1 MPFWSMLSMRP
12 SGWSSPAAAQTDFA
26 GLTPVAKSL
35 LSAQRQSWLVLVVGN
50 GLLSHWATVWIF
62 ESGEVFSA
70 ELLARDLLTGERWG
84 ASDFQMQSIQ
94 GHPDHRGGRS
104 LLDGGNARILRSLIS
119 TNDPKLVDR
128 CETCRAIVAEYLR
141 HCGYMI
147 MTHHYGRFETSPADV
162 YAKAEAVPLNGSQY
176 DMLFHNCQ
184 LWVVML
190 LHDGYRIGFHELPTA
205 IGCIVAG
212 PLLLVVELS
221 FLAFYLFLQHLLPVI
236 SVVFGVMWFS
246 LLVWFS
252 VLYITRAPR
261 LVPWELIVGGSI
273 LLGIPVFDR
282 SASLAASLPF
292 ITLVWDL
299 VVVYQSMR
307 QTKVFES
314 GFLMVWNFGT
324 TLVSVGLASVVQTC
338 YGIQSAPD
346 VASHVL
352 GTVVSTLHTVGLAL
366 FSAFGAVT
374 SFVLSAASKFASNV
388 FGNIALL
395 LLGAAALADLL
406 FSLVFLQPPF
416 TMFRLLYLRCRNQD
430 EDM

>member
-1 MPFWSMLSMRP
+1 MPLWSMLSMRP
-12 SGWSSPAAAQTDFA
+12 SGWSSPAAPQTDFA
-26 GLTPVAKSL
+26 GLTPVRESL
-35 LSAQRQSWLVLVVGN
+35 LSAKRQGWLVLVVGN

-62 ESGEVFSA
+62 ENGEVFSA

-84 ASDFQMQSIQ
+84 GSDFQMRGIQ
-94 GHPDHRGGRS
+94 GYPDLRGGRPG
-104 LLDGGNARILRSLIS
+104 LHGGNSKMLRRLIS
-119 TNDPKLVDR
+119 TNDPDLVAR
-128 CETCRAIVAEYLR
+128 CETCRAIVAEYL
-141 HCGYMI
+141 HQYGYMI

-190 LHDGYRIGFHELPTA
+190 LHDGYHIGFHELPTA
-205 IGCIVAG
+205 IGAVVAG
-212 PLLLVVELS
+212 PLLLVVELC
-221 FLAFYLFLQHLLPVI
+221 FLGFYLFLRHLLPVI

-252 VLYITRAPR
+252 VLYIKRAQR
-261 LVPWELIVGGSI
+261 LFSWEVIVGGSMV
-273 LLGIPVFDR
+273 LGIPVFDK
-282 SASLAASLPF
+282 SASLAAALPF

-314 GFLMVWNFGT
+314 GFLIVWNFGA

-338 YGIQSAPD
+338 YGVQSVPD

-352 GTVVSTLHTVGLAL
+352 GAVVSTLHAVGFAL
-366 FSAFGAVT
+366 CSAAGAAA
-374 SFVLSAASKFASNV
+374 SLVLSAASKFASNI

-406 FSLVFLQPPF
+406 FSLLFLQPPL
-416 TMFRLLYLRCRNQD
+416 TMFRLLYLQCRNRD
-430 EDM
+430 DDT